1 MNICYG
7 LYIVSSR
14 DDDGHNAACVVN
26 TVMQVTETPPR
37 VVVAIN
43 KKSDTHDTI
52 LRGGRFN
59 VSILDQTTT
68 FDIIAHFGFKS
79 SRDADKFSSAPV
91 SFEESGGVYRLA
103 SHSNGY
109 LACKTAE
116 TKDLGTHTLF
126 FGDVAEAELL
136 GESPTLSYSYY
147 QSHIKPKP
155 KPPAQA
161 PKAKIWHCKVCG
173 FEIEADSLAP
183 DYLCPVCGH
192 GIEAFV
198 EVKPKAEPPAVPTW
212 HCKVCGFEI
221 QAETLPPDY
230 ICPLCKHGIEAF
242 VKIEPPATN
251 APSAPTTQTATLI
264 TQTAKVWRCGVCG
277 YETKAETL
285 PPDFTCPLCGE
296 GIEAFSCVT

>member
-1 MNICYG
+1 LNAKTLMNICYG

-14 DDDGHNAACVVN
+14 DDEHHNAACVVN
-26 TVMQVTETPPR
+26 TVMQVTETPPC

-43 KKSDTHDTI
+43 KKSDTHNTI
-52 LRGGRFN
+52 LRSGRFN

-79 SRDADKFSSAPV
+79 SRDTDKFSSSAPV
-91 SFEESGGVYRLA
+91 TLEESGGVYRLA

-126 FGDVAEAELL
+126 FGNVAEAELL
-136 GESPTLSYSYY
+136 SEAPTLSYSYY

-155 KPPAQA
+155 KQAAQA
-161 PKAKIWHCKVCG
+161 PKTKLWHCEVCGFEIEAESLPPDYICPVCKHGIEAFVEVKPKTEPSATPIWHCKVCG
-173 FEIEADSLAP
+173 FEIEAKS
-183 DYLCPVCGH
+183 
-192 GIEAFV
+192 
-198 EVKPKAEPPAVPTW
+198 
-212 HCKVCGFEI
+212 
-221 QAETLPPDY
+221 LPPDY

-242 VKIEPPATN
+242 VKIEPPAANVPPT
-251 APSAPTTQTATLI
+251 PSTQA
-264 TQTAKVWRCGVCG
+264 AKVWRCRVCG
-277 YETKAETL
+277 YETKAESL

-296 GIEAFSCVT
+296 GVEAFSCVS